1 MSVGKCDC
9 GNIYIYIYRR
19 STGSTRTHM
28 HMYIIMGIHLD
39 YLIWLYVQLYF
50 HIVMLLKMATAYS
63 LHRYVMTKA
72 RCSHQAPVLL
82 RRRIATQPAASRLVG
97 AGINCQGRV
106 CQVCWETSLPG
117 NSYDNPRVMP
127 DMDQEGYTGPCF
139 YNTYF
144 IGHGFGL
151 IAKT

>member
-9 GNIYIYIYRR
+9 GNIYIYLQKIHWVHPH
-19 STGSTRTHM
+19 THAYVYNNGYSPGLFNM
-28 HMYIIMGIHLD
+28 VVCAIILS
-39 YLIWLYVQLYF
+39 
-50 HIVMLLKMATAYS
+50 YS
-63 LHRYVMTKA
+63 YASKDGDCIFFAHRYVMTQA

-117 NSYDNPRVMP
+117 FSNDNPRDMP